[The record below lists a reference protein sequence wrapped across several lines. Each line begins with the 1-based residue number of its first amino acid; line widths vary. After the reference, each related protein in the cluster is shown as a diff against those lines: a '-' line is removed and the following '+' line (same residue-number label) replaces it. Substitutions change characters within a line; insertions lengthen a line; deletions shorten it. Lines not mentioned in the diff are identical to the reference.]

1 MYQIDELGCDALAF
15 DMIAQATGGVMSI
28 TGEHNGPPLKPGATL
43 GDTGTGMLLAIS
55 ILAALYR
62 RRGTGQ
68 GERIE
73 VAMQD
78 AMLQYIR
85 VALSTQATYG
95 MAAKRN
101 GAKVLSGFAVPSGIY
116 PCMPGGPNDYL
127 YVYTSRT
134 NPAHWRRLLEVI
146 GRKDLIGDPRFDTGE
161 ARQEREPEIDE
172 MIAAW
177 T

>member
-1 MYQIDELGCDALAF
+1 VNSWFAKVI
-15 DMIAQATGGVMSI
+15 
-28 TGEHNGPPLKPGATL
+28 
-43 GDTGTGMLLAIS
+43 
-55 ILAALYR
+55 R
-62 RRGTGQ
+62 RYAEVSQ

-73 VAMQD
+73 VAVQD

-116 PCMPGGPNDYL
+116 PCMLGGPSDYL

-134 NPAHWRRLLEVI
+134 DPAHWQRLLEVI
-146 GRKDLIGDPRFDTGE
+146 GRKDLIGDPRFDTGTARRLRVLAAVAGGHRQRVLHRREAWHGPDDE
-161 ARQEREPEIDE
+161 ARQ
-172 MIAAW
+172 
-177 T
+177 

>member
-1 MYQIDELGCDALAF
+1 
-15 DMIAQATGGVMSI
+15 MIGQATGGVMSI
-28 TGEHNGPPLKPGATL
+28 TGEHEGPSLKPGATL

-101 GAKVLSGFAVPSGIY
+101 GAKVLSGLAVPSGSC
-116 PCMPGGPNDYL
+116 PWKP
-127 YVYTSRT
+127 
-134 NPAHWRRLLEVI
+134 
-146 GRKDLIGDPRFDTGE
+146 
-161 ARQEREPEIDE
+161 
-172 MIAAW
+172 
-177 T
+177 